1 MGARIGDQ
9 MHHIYKV
16 VCHRFFYSIDSF
28 IAYKDGFQIC
38 TCEEKYGLAW
48 IHWPFRF
55 LPTACHADLQASL
68 LSQLR

>member
-1 MGARIGDQ
+1 

-28 IAYKDGFQIC
+28 KGYKDGFQIC
-38 TCEEKYGLAW
+38 TCEEKYGLVW

-55 LPTACHADLQASL
+55 LPTACHADLQPFL